1 MGIKDDSGF
10 TLLEVVVILTLISV
24 MMLMTVPRIVR
35 SARSADENGKI
46 FRSTIERTVSDSIIN
61 AKNNFIVFHAEK
73 EGERIKDF
81 TGRKNG
87 ISVLN
92 FDGNVFTESPLPALS
107 YKQFPDSFMIESVI
121 AGRGKVLDSGDII
134 VSVYPDGK
142 TETLVIRI
150 RNNDKTV
157 NYRLSNGEIT
167 QLNDENTENAY
178 LSK

>member
-10 TLLEVVVILTLISV
+10 TLLEVVVILALISILT
-24 MMLMTVPRIVR
+24 LMTVPRIVR

-61 AKNNFIVFHAEK
+61 AKNNFIVFHLQK
-73 EGERIKDF
+73 NGERIKEF
-81 TGRKNG
+81 SGRQNG

-92 FDGNVFTESPLPALS
+92 FDGNVFNESPIPALS

-121 AGRGKVLDSGDII
+121 AGRGKILDSGDII

-142 TETLVIRI
+142 TETVVVRV

-167 QLNDENTENAY
+167 QANDENTENAY

>member
-10 TLLEVVVILTLISV
+10 TLLEVVVILALVSV
-24 MMLMTVPRIVR
+24 LTLMTVPRIAR

-46 FRSTIERTVSDSIIN
+46 FRSTIERTVADSIIN
-61 AKNNFIVFHAEK
+61 AKCNFIVFHADK
-73 EGERIKDF
+73 EGERVKEF
-81 TGRKNG
+81 SGRRNG

-92 FDGNVFTESPLPALS
+92 FDGNVFKESTLPALS

-121 AGRGKVLDSGDII
+121 AGRGKILDSGDII

-142 TETLVIRI
+142 TETLIIRV

-167 QLNDENTENAY
+167 QANDENAENAY

>member
-142 TETLVIRI
+142 TETIVIRV

-167 QLNDENTENAY
+167 QANDENTENAY
-178 LSK
+178 ISK

>member
-1 MGIKDDSGF
+1 
-10 TLLEVVVILTLISV
+10 
-24 MMLMTVPRIVR
+24 
-35 SARSADENGKI
+35 
-46 FRSTIERTVSDSIIN
+46 
-61 AKNNFIVFHAEK
+61 
-73 EGERIKDF
+73 
-81 TGRKNG
+81 
-87 ISVLN
+87 
-92 FDGNVFTESPLPALS
+92 
-107 YKQFPDSFMIESVI
+107 MIESVI